1 MSSMSHPETEIL
13 AQHEC
18 LQMLRS
24 TPFGRLAVV
33 IDGKPQIFPVNHV
46 VDHGGIAFRTAA
58 GTKLAGA
65 ARQPVAYE
73 IDGYDLVEGRAWSVV
88 VHGTAQEMRDIDE
101 VVAALAL
108 PLHPWAP
115 GAPKPH
121 VLRIEP
127 EEISGRR
134 FHIGGGETSAT

>member
-1 MSSMSHPETEIL
+1 MTMLSHPETEIL
-13 AQHEC
+13 TTHEC
-18 LQMLRS
+18 LEILRS

-33 IDGKPQIFPVNHV
+33 IAGKPQIFPVNHV
-46 VDHGGIAFRTAA
+46 VDHGGVAFRTAA
-58 GTKLAGA
+58 GSKLWGA
-65 ARQPVAYE
+65 ARQAVAYE
-73 IDGYDLVEGRAWSVV
+73 IDGYDLEEGKAWSVV
-88 VHGTAQEMRDIDE
+88 VHGVARELQDIDE

-134 FHIGGGETSAT
+134 FYIGGGETLTS

>member
-1 MSSMSHPETEIL
+1 MTTPPHPETEIL
-13 AQHEC
+13 ATHEC
-18 LQMLRS
+18 LALLRE

-33 IDGKPQIFPVNHV
+33 IGGLPQIFPVNHV
-46 VDHGGIAFRTAA
+46 VDHGGVAFRTAA

-65 ARQPVAYE
+65 VGMDVAYE
-73 IDGYDLVEGRAWSVV
+73 IDGYDLQEGKAWSVV
-88 VHGTAQEMRDIDE
+88 VHGTAREMKGTDD

-121 VLRIEP
+121 VVRIDP
-127 EEISGRR
+127 EQISGRR
-134 FHIGGGETSAT
+134 FHIGGGAALPS

>member
-1 MSSMSHPETEIL
+1 MTTLSHPETQTL
-13 AQHEC
+13 ATHEC
-18 LQMLRS
+18 LQILRA

-58 GTKLAGA
+58 GSKLAGA
-65 ARQPVAYE
+65 DCQAVAYE
-73 IDGYDLVEGRAWSVV
+73 IDGYDLQEGTAWSVV
-88 VHGTAQEMRDIDE
+88 VHGTARELQAIDE

-115 GAPKPH
+115 GASKPH

-127 EEISGRR
+127 EQISGRR
-134 FHIGGGETSAT
+134 FHIGGGETLVP

>member
-1 MSSMSHPETEIL
+1 MTTLPHPETEVL
-13 AQHEC
+13 DTHTC
-18 LQMLRS
+18 LELLRS
-24 TPFGRLAVV
+24 TPMGRLAVV
-33 IDGKPQIFPVNHV
+33 VDDKPQIFPVNHV

-65 ARQPVAYE
+65 TGHDVAYE
-73 IDGYDLVEGRAWSVV
+73 IDGYDLQEGKAWSVV
-88 VHGTAQEMRDIDE
+88 VHGVARETKAIDE

-115 GAPKPH
+115 GSPKPH

-127 EEISGRR
+127 EEITGRR
-134 FHIGGGETSAT
+134 FHIGGGETLPL

>member
-1 MSSMSHPETEIL
+1 MTTLSHPETEIL
-13 AQHEC
+13 ATHEC
-18 LQMLRS
+18 LDILRS

-33 IDGKPQIFPVNHV
+33 IEGKPQIFPVNHV
-46 VDHGGIAFRTAA
+46 VDHGGVAFRTAA
-58 GTKLAGA
+58 GSKLAGA
-65 ARQPVAYE
+65 AHQAVAYE
-73 IDGYDLVEGRAWSVV
+73 IDGYDLQEGKAWSVV
-88 VHGTAQEMRDIDE
+88 VHGIARELQAIDD

-108 PLHPWAP
+108 PLYPWAP

-134 FHIGGGETSAT
+134 FYMGGGETLVS

>member
-1 MSSMSHPETEIL
+1 MTMLSHPETEIL
-13 AQHEC
+13 TTHEC
-18 LQMLRS
+18 LEILRS

-33 IDGKPQIFPVNHV
+33 IAGKPQIFPVNHV
-46 VDHGGIAFRTAA
+46 VDHGGVAFRTAA
-58 GTKLAGA
+58 GSKLAGA
-65 ARQPVAYE
+65 AHQAVAYE
-73 IDGYDLVEGRAWSVV
+73 IDGYDLQEGKAWSVV
-88 VHGTAQEMRDIDE
+88 VHGVARELQDIDE

-134 FHIGGGETSAT
+134 FCIGGGEKLTP